1 MLGSA
6 MQWTLFTSGGYDV
19 TDLEDQNNNIQISDS
34 SFFFPPSFHSV
45 LKSNK
50 NIKQGARAFSCE
62 KDWQAASVKLHISLY
77 FDALGKIIF

>member
-1 MLGSA
+1 MTSRIWKIKTTTSKSA
-6 MQWTLFTSGGYDV
+6 ILP
-19 TDLEDQNNNIQISDS
+19 
-34 SFFFPPSFHSV
+34 FFPPSFHSV